1 MRGESALYGPDGSAT
16 RELALQL
23 RADLPG
29 VTSMRQIQILADT
42 MDIRLII
49 ANEATPTDPAFEIR
63 LDLPGVCDSD
73 AVGAKW
79 STRTRVLRV
88 MLPLMPT
95 QNPKA
100 VRRLMTIN
108 SLAAD
113 LATPTSDGSWP
124 DELPPLVASSDEDD
138 DWEED
143 DDKGD
148 AWGSP
153 PSSPRVT
160 PALIARLG
168 DWIASSAQVATP
180 PRPIFR
186 RILPVFG

>member
-1 MRGESALYGPDGSAT
+1 MQNEVESL
-16 RELALQL
+16 LA
-23 RADLPG
+23 
-29 VTSMRQIQILADT
+29 
-42 MDIRLII
+42 
-49 ANEATPTDPAFEIR
+49 
-63 LDLPGVCDSD
+63 
-73 AVGAKW
+73 
-79 STRTRVLRV
+79 
-88 MLPLMPT
+88 
-95 QNPKA
+95 
-100 VRRLMTIN
+100 
-108 SLAAD
+108 
-113 LATPTSDGSWP
+113 TSDGSGR

-138 DWEED
+138 NWEEED
-143 DDKGD
+143 NEDD

>member
-1 MRGESALYGPDGSAT
+1 MQE
-16 RELALQL
+16 
-23 RADLPG
+23 
-29 VTSMRQIQILADT
+29 
-42 MDIRLII
+42 
-49 ANEATPTDPAFEIR
+49 
-63 LDLPGVCDSD
+63 VCGQSRP
-73 AVGAKW
+73 VRW
-79 STRTRVLRV
+79 LRV

-143 DDKGD
+143 DDKDD
-148 AWGSP
+148 AW
-153 PSSPRVT
+153 
-160 PALIARLG
+160 ARL
-168 DWIASSAQVATP
+168 SA
-180 PRPIFR
+180 PRALLRP
-186 RILPVFG
+186 